1 MDDKVDIILFSNNS
15 VSRYYVIKQYHI
27 RRSAVSEYRHGC
39 DEVIYLL
46 LLYNSL
52 TVFTNASRH

>member
-1 MDDKVDIILFSNNS
+1 MDDKVDTVLFPNNR

-27 RRSAVSEYRHGC
+27 RRSAVTEYRHGC
-39 DEVIYLL
+39 DEVICLL

-52 TVFTNASRH
+52 TIFTNAS